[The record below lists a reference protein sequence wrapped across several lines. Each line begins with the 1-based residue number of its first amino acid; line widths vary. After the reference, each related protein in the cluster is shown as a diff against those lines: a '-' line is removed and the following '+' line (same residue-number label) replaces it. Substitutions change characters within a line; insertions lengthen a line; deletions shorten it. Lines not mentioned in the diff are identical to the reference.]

1 MRKYWIMLALC
12 LAACCGGAEL
22 KPFHGDNYILDCRS
36 GIAISVKQKNGDFVP
51 ASTRQTRT
59 GRRSS
64 VPPDSGRS
72 V

>member
-36 GIAISVKQKNGDFVP
+36 GIAKI
-51 ASTRQTRT
+51 
-59 GRRSS
+59 GRAH
-64 VPPDSGRS
+64 V
-72 V
+72 